1 MIIHSR
7 TLYLPSSHYT
17 DNTFNETGTHKS
29 LFYIKYYF
37 YFLEF
42 TLACHLKKK
51 NSNINLNIRIFFVS
65 LKTYLIDI
73 T

>member
-51 NSNINLNIRIFFVS
+51 TQIL
-65 LKTYLIDI
+65 T
-73 T
+73 